1 MVSGERILL
10 VRTWLVVAAEA
21 REFSGILK
29 RLGPGTKI
37 NRKDAKFAREVYRD
51 GDRWWLV
58 ANGPGPRCVAEVFRQ
73 KMDVSGIINTGFCGA
88 LDPSL
93 RVGDIVVWGDAPCA
107 AGFASGEI
115 SSSDRV
121 IATVAEK
128 RELREKT
135 GAIAAEMEA
144 GAVKKVAEE
153 WGVPF
158 YCIRAVSDTANE
170 DMPLD
175 FNLYRDDAGR
185 FSLPKIAMAAISR
198 PWTRIPALRR
208 LEANCNVASES
219 LGAFFADCRF

>member
-1 MVSGERILL
+1 M
-10 VRTWLVVAAEA
+10 RTWLLIAAEA

-29 RLGPGTKI
+29 RFGPAAKTGWKG
-37 NRKDAKFAREVYRD
+37 AKFAREILKD
-51 GDRWWLV
+51 GDKWLLV
-58 ANGPGPRCVAEVFRQ
+58 ANGPGPRSVEEALRQ

-93 RVGDIVVWGDAPCA
+93 RIGDIVVWGDAPCGS
-107 AGFASGEI
+107 GFARGEI

-121 IATVAEK
+121 VVTAAEK
-128 RELREKT
+128 KALREKT

-144 GAVKKVAEE
+144 GAVKKIAGD
-153 WGVPF
+153 WQVPF
-158 YCIRAVSDTANE
+158 YCVRAVSDTAHE

-175 FNLYRDDAGR
+175 FNLYRDSAGR
-185 FSLPKIAMAAISR
+185 FSLPRIALAAVSR
-198 PWTRIPALRR
+198 PFTRIPALQR

>member
-1 MVSGERILL
+1 LL
-10 VRTWLVVAAEA
+10 VRTWLVIAAEE

-29 RLGPGTKI
+29 RFGPA
-37 NRKDAKFAREVYRD
+37 AKLDGIGAQFAKEIVND
-51 GDRWWLV
+51 GERWWLV
-58 ANGPGPRCVAEVFRQ
+58 ANGPGPRSVEEVLKQ
-73 KMDVSGIINTGFCGA
+73 KMDVTGIINTGFCGA

-93 RVGDIVVWGDAPCA
+93 GVGDIVVWGDVPCA
-107 AGFASGEI
+107 SRFARGEI
-115 SSSDRV
+115 SSSDHV
-121 IATVAEK
+121 VVTAEEK
-128 RELREKT
+128 RRLREKT

-144 GAVKKVAEE
+144 GAVKKIAEQ

-175 FNLYRDDAGR
+175 FNLYRDSAGR
-185 FSLPKIAMAAISR
+185 FSLAKIALAAVRR
-198 PWTRIPALRR
+198 PFTRIPALKR

>member
-1 MVSGERILL
+1 
-10 VRTWLVVAAEA
+10 VRTWLVIAAEA

-29 RLGPGTKI
+29 RFGPAARIDG
-37 NRKDAKFAREVYRD
+37 NGAKFAREVLKD

-58 ANGPGPRCVAEVFRQ
+58 ANGPGPRSVEEVLKQ
-73 KMDVSGIINTGFCGA
+73 KMDVTGIINTGFCGA

-93 RVGDIVVWGDAPCA
+93 RVGDIVVWGDAPSKSL
-107 AGFASGEI
+107 FVRGEI

-121 IATVAEK
+121 VVTAEEK
-128 RELREKT
+128 RRLREKT

-144 GAVKKVAEE
+144 AAVKKIAAQ

-175 FNLYRDDAGR
+175 FNLYRDSAGR
-185 FSLPKIAMAAISR
+185 FSLPRIALGAVRR
-198 PWTRIPALRR
+198 PFTHIPALKR

>member
-1 MVSGERILL
+1 LL
-10 VRTWLVVAAEA
+10 VAAEV

-29 RLGPGTKI
+29 RFGPAVKVDWNG
-37 NRKDAKFAREVYRD
+37 AKFVREVLRD
-51 GDRWWLV
+51 GDKWLLV
-58 ANGPGPRCVAEVFRQ
+58 ANGPGPRSVEEALRR

-93 RVGDIVVWGDAPCA
+93 RIGDIVVWGDAPC
-107 AGFASGEI
+107 GSRFARGEI

-121 IATVAEK
+121 VVTAAEK
-128 RELREKT
+128 KALREKT

-144 GAVKKVAEE
+144 AAVKKIAGD
-153 WGVPF
+153 WQVPF
-158 YCIRAVSDTANE
+158 YCVRAVSDTADE

-175 FNLYRDDAGR
+175 FNLYRDSAGR
-185 FSLPKIAMAAISR
+185 FSLPRIALAAVSR
-198 PWTRIPALRR
+198 PFTRIPALKR

>member
-1 MVSGERILL
+1 M
-10 VRTWLVVAAEA
+10 RTWLIVAAEA

-29 RLGPGTKI
+29 RFGPA
-37 NRKDAKFAREVYRD
+37 AKLDLNGARFAKEVVKD

-58 ANGPGPRCVAEVFRQ
+58 ANGPGPRCVEQVLKQ
-73 KMDVSGIINTGFCGA
+73 KMDVTGIINTGFCGA

-93 RVGDIVVWGDAPCA
+93 GVGDIVTWGDVPSKARYV
-107 AGFASGEI
+107 SGEI

-121 IATVAEK
+121 VVTAEEK
-128 RELREKT
+128 RRLRETT

-144 GAVKKVAEE
+144 GTVKKIAQQ

-175 FNLYRDDAGR
+175 FNLYRDGAGR
-185 FSLPKIAMAAISR
+185 FSLAKIALAAVRR
-198 PWTRIPALRR
+198 PFTRIPALKR

>member
-1 MVSGERILL
+1 M
-10 VRTWLVVAAEA
+10 VAAEA

-29 RLGPGTKI
+29 RFGLGAKADVNG
-37 NRKDAKFAREVYRD
+37 AKFAREISKD
-51 GDRWWLV
+51 GVKWRLV
-58 ANGPGPRCVAEVFRQ
+58 ANGPGPRCVEEVLRQ
-73 KMDVSGIINTGFCGA
+73 KMDVIGILNTGFCGA
-88 LDPSL
+88 LEPSL
-93 RVGDIVVWGDAPCA
+93 RIGDIVVWGRAPQGCA
-107 AGFASGEI
+107 GGFVSGEI

-121 IATVAEK
+121 VATVEEK
-128 RELREKT
+128 RRLREKT

-144 GAVKKVAEE
+144 GAVKKIAED

-175 FNLYRDDAGR
+175 FNLYRDSAGR
-185 FSLPKIAMAAISR
+185 FSLPRIALAAMSR
-198 PWTRIPALRR
+198 PFTRIPALKR

>member
-1 MVSGERILL
+1 

-29 RLGPGTKI
+29 RFGPTAKI
-37 NRKDAKFAREVYRD
+37 DGNGAKFAREVVKD

-58 ANGPGPRCVAEVFRQ
+58 ANGPGPRCVEEVLKQ
-73 KMDVSGIINTGFCGA
+73 KMDVTGIINTGFCGA

-93 RVGDIVVWGDAPCA
+93 RVGDIVVWGDAPSA
-107 AGFASGEI
+107 APYTSGEI

-121 IATVAEK
+121 IATAEEK
-128 RELREKT
+128 RRLRETT

-144 GAVKKVAEE
+144 GAVKRIAGE

-175 FNLYRDDAGR
+175 FNLYRDREGR
-185 FSLPKIAMAAISR
+185 FSLWKIAVGAMSS
-198 PWTRIPALRR
+198 PFTRIPALRR

>member
-1 MVSGERILL
+1 

-29 RLGPGTKI
+29 RFPAAVKLKWPCA
-37 NRKDAKFAREVYRD
+37 RFAREILKD

-58 ANGPGPRCVAEVFRQ
+58 ANGPGPRSVEEVLRQ

-88 LDPSL
+88 LDPAL
-93 RVGDIVVWGDAPCA
+93 KIGDIVMWRGAELACSMA
-107 AGFASGEI
+107 FASGEI
-115 SSSDRV
+115 SSSDHV
-121 IATVAEK
+121 VVTAVEK
-128 RELREKT
+128 RQLREKT

-144 GAVKKVAEE
+144 GAVKKIATM
-153 WGVPF
+153 WGAPF
-158 YCIRAVSDTANE
+158 YCVRAVSDTANE

-175 FNLYRDDAGR
+175 FNLYRDSAGR
-185 FSLPKIAMAAISR
+185 FSLPKIALAAVSR
-198 PWTRIPALRR
+198 PFTRIAALRR

>member
-1 MVSGERILL
+1 VEE
-10 VRTWLVVAAEA
+10 V
-21 REFSGILK
+21 LK
-29 RLGPGTKI
+29 
-37 NRKDAKFAREVYRD
+37 
-51 GDRWWLV
+51 
-58 ANGPGPRCVAEVFRQ
+58 Q
-73 KMDVSGIINTGFCGA
+73 KMDVTGIINTGFCGA

-93 RVGDIVVWGDAPCA
+93 RVGDIVVWGDARSSVLSPYPLHDCRGSMSLL
-107 AGFASGEI
+107 AGQLGPARFTTGEI

-121 IATVAEK
+121 VVTVEEK
-128 RELREKT
+128 RRLREKT

-144 GAVKKVAEE
+144 GAVKKIAQQ

-175 FNLYRDDAGR
+175 FNLYRDRAGR
-185 FSLPKIAMAAISR
+185 FSLAKIAVAAMRR
-198 PWTRIPALRR
+198 PFTRIPALKR

>member
-1 MVSGERILL
+1 M
-10 VRTWLVVAAEA
+10 VVAAEP

-29 RLGPGTKI
+29 RFGPAAKLGWDG
-37 NRKDAKFAREVYRD
+37 AKFAREVLKD

-58 ANGPGPRCVAEVFRQ
+58 ANGPGPRCVEEVLRQ
-73 KMDVSGIINTGFCGA
+73 KMDVNGIINTGFCGA
-88 LDPSL
+88 LDRSL
-93 RVGDIVVWGDAPCA
+93 RVGDIVVWGDVPSKS
-107 AGFASGEI
+107 GFVSGEI

-121 IATVAEK
+121 VVTVEEK
-128 RELREKT
+128 RRLREKT

-144 GAVKKVAEE
+144 GAVKKIAGE

-175 FNLYRDDAGR
+175 FNLYRDRAGR
-185 FSLPKIAMAAISR
+185 FSLPKIALAAMSR
-198 PWTRIPALRR
+198 PFTRIPALKR

>member
-1 MVSGERILL
+1 M
-10 VRTWLVVAAEA
+10 RTWLLVAAEA

-29 RLGPGTKI
+29 RFGPAANVDCNGA
-37 NRKDAKFAREVYRD
+37 RVAREVVKD

-58 ANGPGPRCVAEVFRQ
+58 ANGPGLRCVEEVLRQ

-93 RVGDIVVWGDAPCA
+93 RVGDIVVWGDVPCA
-107 AGFASGEI
+107 SRFARGNI
-115 SSSDRV
+115 SSSDHV
-121 IATVAEK
+121 VATAEEK
-128 RELREKT
+128 RQLREKT

-144 GAVKKVAEE
+144 GAVKKIAGE

-175 FNLYRDDAGR
+175 FNLYRDSAGR
-185 FSLPKIAMAAISR
+185 FSLPKIAMAAMSR
-198 PWTRIPALRR
+198 PFTRIPALRR

>member
-1 MVSGERILL
+1 
-10 VRTWLVVAAEA
+10 VRTWLVVAAEE
-21 REFSGILK
+21 REFRGILK
-29 RLGPGTKI
+29 RFGPAA
-37 NRKDAKFAREVYRD
+37 RLEVDARFAREVVKD

-58 ANGPGPRCVAEVFRQ
+58 ANGPGPRCVEEVLRQ
-73 KMDVSGIINTGFCGA
+73 KMDVNGIINTGFCGA

-93 RVGDIVVWGDAPCA
+93 RVGDIVVWGDAPSKA
-107 AGFASGEI
+107 SYVSGEI

-121 IATVAEK
+121 VVTAEEK
-128 RELREKT
+128 LRLREKT
-135 GAIAAEMEA
+135 GAVAAEMEA
-144 GAVKKVAEE
+144 GAVKKIAEA

-175 FNLYRDDAGR
+175 FNLYRDKEGR
-185 FSLPKIAMAAISR
+185 FSLPKIALAAVRR
-198 PWTRIPALRR
+198 PFTRIPALRR